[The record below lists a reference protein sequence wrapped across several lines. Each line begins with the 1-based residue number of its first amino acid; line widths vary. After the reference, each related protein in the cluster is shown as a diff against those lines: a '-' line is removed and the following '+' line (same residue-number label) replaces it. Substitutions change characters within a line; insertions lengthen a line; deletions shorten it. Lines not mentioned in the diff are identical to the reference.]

1 MADKAPPPTALSALS
16 GLWPMQAAQTV
27 SEYFIDAW
35 QRSILTID
43 VLRQRGN
50 EYLEHTQSG
59 TPPVLVFDYEMVL
72 DARGFQ
78 KPANYA
84 LVRIKPDTHHT
95 PTDANKRPF
104 VVIDPRAGHGPGIG
118 GFKMD
123 SEIGIALQ
131 HGHPCYFVMFFP
143 TPMAGQTIEAVCGAE
158 IAFMRKVNELHPK
171 SEGKPF
177 VIGNCQGGWALIML
191 ASLAPEEVGPLLLAG
206 TPVSYWAGVEGKNP
220 MRYSGGLM
228 GGTWLASLA
237 GDLGHGKFDG
247 ANLVSNFESLNPSNT
262 YWSKLYNL
270 YSQVDTERERF
281 LEFEKWWGGL
291 FLMNK
296 EEMEWITKN
305 LFVGNKLSAGEVESF
320 DGKHRVD
327 IRNIRTPI
335 IVFASWGD
343 NITPPQQALNWIPDT
358 YSSVE
363 EMRLNEQTIVYCLHE
378 KIGHLGIFVS
388 AGVAKR
394 ETSELASA
402 LDLIETLP
410 PGLYE
415 ALIQDTQPDMPGL
428 AFLDGRYL
436 IQLAPRTIE
445 DILALDDGR
454 EDEKAF
460 EVVDRV
466 AQINQ
471 GLYDTFAS
479 PVVKAMTTE
488 ATAEAARAANPARVE
503 RWGFSNLNP
512 WMFWVQAMA
521 EIVRENRK
529 PAAPDNPLTALER
542 QVSGNIEQSLDRV
555 RDARDQM
562 SERMFKAIYEAP
574 WLAAAV
580 GLGGGATGRRG
591 PKSTTWEHEELRRTK
606 RLEIEKQ
613 IESGTT
619 LDAWARLLLYVRR
632 EENIVDERPY
642 NLMRRMIDEMKP
654 ERRPTLTAVKEAMK
668 RQAFVLALDEERAI
682 AALPGLIPEA
692 PVRRRCIDAARKVVS
707 ARGTPTPH
715 QEERFR
721 HVEDLLSLAAPK
733 RRRKPSP

>member
-1 MADKAPPPTALSALS
+1 MANKAPPPSAS
-16 GLWPMQAAQTV
+16 FPSSPLWAMQAAQAAA
-27 SEYFIDAW
+27 EYGIDAW
-35 QRSILTID
+35 QRSILTMD
-43 VLRQRGN
+43 VLRERGN
-50 EYLEHTQSG
+50 QYLEHTKSG
-59 TPPVLVFDYEMVL
+59 KPPVLVFDYDTVL
-72 DARGFQ
+72 DARDFP

-84 LVRIKPDTHHT
+84 LVRIKPDASHAK
-95 PTDANKRPF
+95 TDAKKRPF

-143 TPMAGQTIEAVCGAE
+143 YPMPGQTIESVCAAE
-158 IAFMRKVNELHPK
+158 IAFMKKVNELHPDAD
-171 SEGKPF
+171 GKPF

-191 ASLAPEEVGPLLLAG
+191 AALAPQHVGPLLLAG
-206 TPVSYWAGVEGKNP
+206 SPVSYWAGVEGKNP
-220 MRYSGGLM
+220 MRYSGGLL
-228 GGTWLASLA
+228 GGTWLASLS

-247 ANLVSNFESLNPSNT
+247 AYLVNNFESLNPSNT

-270 YSQVDTERERF
+270 YAQVDTERERF

-335 IVFASWGD
+335 VVFASWGD
-343 NITPPQQALNWIPDT
+343 NITPPQQALNWIPDA
-358 YSSVE
+358 YASVDE
-363 EMRLNEQTIVYCLHE
+363 IRLNEQTIVYCLHE

-415 ALIQDTQPDMPGL
+415 AVIQDTQPDMPGL
-428 AFLDGRYL
+428 AYLEGRYL
-436 IQLAPRTIE
+436 IQFVPRTIE
-445 DILALDDGR
+445 DILAFDDGR

-479 PVVKAMTTE
+479 PLVKAMSSETSAE
-488 ATAEAARAANPARVE
+488 LSRATNPSRME

-521 EIVRENRK
+521 ENVRANRRA
-529 PAAPDNPLTALER
+529 AAPDNPFTKAER
-542 QVSGNIEQSLDRV
+542 EVSGRIEQSLDRV
-555 RDARDQM
+555 RDAKDAM

-580 GLGGGATGRRG
+580 GLGADALGRRG
-591 PKSTTWEHEELRRTK
+591 PPSATWEQDELK
-606 RLEIEKQ
+606 RLKRQEIESQ
-613 IESGTT
+613 FESGSV
-619 LDAWARLLLYVRR
+619 LDAWARMLLYVRR
-632 EENIVDERPY
+632 EENVVDERPY
-642 NLMRRMIDEMKP
+642 NLMRRMIDEMDP
-654 ERRPTLTAVKEAMK
+654 EHRPALAAVKAAIK

-682 AALPGLIPEA
+682 AALPALVPEMHL
-692 PVRRRCIDAARKVVS
+692 RRKGVEAARKVAG
-707 ARGTPTPH
+707 ARGKLSAH

-721 HVEDLLSLAAPK
+721 RLASVLSLDAPVRPRRAA
-733 RRRKPSP
+733 